1 MTSTQLQPGTVI
13 HGTHNDYR
21 IERVLGQGSFGIT
34 YVANVRLK
42 GRLGAIESTA
52 TVAIK
57 EFFLRD
63 VSSRNGLRVFS
74 VSDSTLCSDYR
85 RDFLREAQNLSRLD
99 NDHIVKVLE
108 TIEENDT
115 VYYVM
120 EYLSGGNLDQHILS
134 HGKLSCREAL
144 DIAIQI
150 GEALK
155 CMHAQH
161 MLHLDLKPLN
171 VMRGEDGHIV
181 LIDFGLSKCFG
192 ADGQPESSTRI
203 GQGTTGYAPIE
214 QHSFNKADG
223 FMPTLDIY
231 ALGATLFKMLTG
243 SVPPEASVVLNEG
256 LPVDEL
262 SSAGVPPAIIALV
275 ERAMQPL
282 RRMRHQTVG
291 EFVDEAQRLL
301 ASAPLSVGGPAAS
314 KPFADP
320 VSSCR
325 PYGEQLFSGQP
336 FGGSPSADVS
346 TPVGEATRRSDGW
359 SDIPKSF
366 FAVRET
372 IFPNDETTD
381 REGAVKEDRP
391 AKIEVRWERN
401 LDEATKQK
409 LRSFLS
415 GMKRRRVWN
424 NHPYDDDGDKV
435 EVFTLGDNSLA
446 KAMSIINNR
455 ATDGYFPRLNLQTA
469 LRAVLLL
476 EQMTGL
482 SFRLASENEVV
493 FDRYDPERK
502 DHYLCFDGFKD
513 GFYLIHKD
521 DLYAPRMEGMEYITK
536 INAYTHLFFDSYGMQ
551 IVCDG
556 ASPMCDGASFNLRA
570 TQMMHEEMQPIGNSF
585 YRVRSGNQWNISSYF
600 SPVMPLLPQWH
611 DNISDFSVHTLPGP
625 AFGLSYVG
633 VKATDLSGY
642 TYYYKWIG
650 SNFELIAKY
659 DKKEREE
666 REQFT

>member
-42 GRLGAIESTA
+42 GRLGAIESA
-52 TVAIK
+52 AMVAIK

-63 VSSRNGLRVFS
+63 VSCRNGLRVFS

-214 QHSFNKADG
+214 QHCFKKADG

-262 SSAGVPPAIIALV
+262 SSAGVPPAVIALV

-301 ASAPLSVGGPAAS
+301 ASAPSSVGRPAA
-314 KPFADP
+314 
-320 VSSCR
+320 
-325 PYGEQLFSGQP
+325 
-336 FGGSPSADVS
+336 PSADVP

-359 SDIPKSF
+359 SDSPKSV

-372 IFPNDETTD
+372 IIPNDETTD

-401 LDEATKQK
+401 LGEDTKQK

-446 KAMSIINNR
+446 KAMNIINNR
-455 ATDGYFPRLNLQTA
+455 ATDGYFPRLGLHTA

-666 REQFT
+666 REQYT

>member
-42 GRLGAIESTA
+42 GRLGAIESA
-52 TVAIK
+52 AMVAIK

-214 QHSFNKADG
+214 QHSFKKADG

-243 SVPPEASVVLNEG
+243 CVPPEASVVLNEG

-262 SSAGVPPAIIALV
+262 SSAGVPPAVIALV

-301 ASAPLSVGGPAAS
+301 ASAPSSVGRPA
-314 KPFADP
+314 
-320 VSSCR
+320 
-325 PYGEQLFSGQP
+325 
-336 FGGSPSADVS
+336 SPSADVP

-359 SDIPKSF
+359 SDIPKSV

-372 IFPNDETTD
+372 IIPNDETTD
-381 REGAVKEDRP
+381 REGAVKENRP

-401 LDEATKQK
+401 LDENTKQK

-415 GMKRRRVWN
+415 GMRRRRVWN

-493 FDRYDPERK
+493 IDHYYSERK
-502 DHYLCFDGFKD
+502 DLYLCFDGFKD
-513 GFYLIHKD
+513 GFYLIHED
-521 DLYAPRMEGMEYITK
+521 DVFGPRMEGMEYITK
-536 INAYTHLFFDSYGMQ
+536 IYARPHLFSDDYGMQ

-570 TQMMHEEMQPIGNSF
+570 TQLVHEEMQPIGNSF

-633 VKATDLSGY
+633 VKTTDLSGY

-666 REQFT
+666 REQLT

>member
-52 TVAIK
+52 MVAIK

-214 QHSFNKADG
+214 QHSFKKADG

-243 SVPPEASVVLNEG
+243 CVPPEASVVLNEG

-291 EFVDEAQRLL
+291 EFIDEAQRLL
-301 ASAPLSVGGPAAS
+301 ASAPSSVGGPAA
-314 KPFADP
+314 
-320 VSSCR
+320 
-325 PYGEQLFSGQP
+325 
-336 FGGSPSADVS
+336 PSADVP
-346 TPVGEATRRSDGW
+346 TPVGDATRRSDGW

-366 FAVRET
+366 FAVRES
-372 IFPNDETTD
+372 IFTKDEATY
-381 REGAVKEDRP
+381 REGAYRGTPEM
-391 AKIEVRWERN
+391 IEVFWKRMLGE
-401 LDEATKQK
+401 DTKQK
-409 LRSFLS
+409 LRSLLS
-415 GMKRRRVWN
+415 GMRRVRVWN
-424 NHPYDDDGDKV
+424 NNPYDEDNGDKV
-435 EVFTLGDNSLA
+435 EVFTLGDDSLA
-446 KAMSIINNR
+446 KVMDIINNR
-455 ATDGYFPRLNLQTA
+455 ATDGYFSCLNLQTA
-469 LRAVLLL
+469 LCAVLLL
-476 EQMTGL
+476 EEMTGH
-482 SFRLASENEVV
+482 SFRLASESEIV
-493 FDRYDPERK
+493 FERYNPERK
-502 DHYLCFDGFKD
+502 DRYLCFDGFKD
-513 GFYLIHKD
+513 GFYLINKD
-521 DLYAPRMEGMEYITK
+521 NLSAPMMQNHEYITK
-536 INAYTHLFFDSYGMQ
+536 LDARTDLLSDSYGMQ

-556 ASPMCDGASFNLRA
+556 ASPMCNGASFNLRA
-570 TQMMHEEMQPIGNSF
+570 TQMVHEEMQPIGNSF

-611 DNISDFSVHTLPGP
+611 DNISNFSVRTVPGP
-625 AFGLSYVG
+625 AFGLPYVG
-633 VKATDLSGY
+633 VVATDLSGY

-666 REQFT
+666 REQLT

>member
-52 TVAIK
+52 MVAIK

-214 QHSFNKADG
+214 QHSFKKADG

-243 SVPPEASVVLNEG
+243 CVPPEASVVLNEG

-291 EFVDEAQRLL
+291 EFIDEAQRLM
-301 ASAPLSVGGPAAS
+301 ASAPSSVGGPAA
-314 KPFADP
+314 
-320 VSSCR
+320 
-325 PYGEQLFSGQP
+325 L
-336 FGGSPSADVS
+336 SADVP

-401 LDEATKQK
+401 LGEDTKQK
-409 LRSFLS
+409 LRTFLS
-415 GMKRRRVWN
+415 GMRRKRVWN

-446 KAMSIINNR
+446 KAMDIINNR

-482 SFRLASENEVV
+482 SFRLAAENEVV

-513 GFYLIHKD
+513 GFYLIHEGD
-521 DLYAPRMEGMEYITK
+521 VFGPRMEGMEYITK
-536 INAYTHLFFDSYGMQ
+536 IYARTHLFSDDYGMQ

-570 TQMMHEEMQPIGNSF
+570 TQMVHEEMQPIGNSF

-611 DNISDFSVHTLPGP
+611 DNISDLSVHTVPGP

-633 VKATDLSGY
+633 VVATDLSGY
-642 TYYYKWIG
+642 TYYYKWTG
-650 SNFELIAKY
+650 SRFELIAKF

-666 REQFT
+666 REQLT

>member
-42 GRLGAIESTA
+42 GRLGAIESA
-52 TVAIK
+52 AMVAIK

-134 HGKLSCREAL
+134 HGRLSCREAL

-214 QHSFNKADG
+214 QHSFKKADG

-243 SVPPEASVVLNEG
+243 CVPPEASVVLNEG

-262 SSAGVPPAIIALV
+262 SSAGVPPAVIALV

-301 ASAPLSVGGPAAS
+301 ASAPSSVGRPA
-314 KPFADP
+314 
-320 VSSCR
+320 
-325 PYGEQLFSGQP
+325 
-336 FGGSPSADVS
+336 SPSADVP

-359 SDIPKSF
+359 SDIPKSV

-372 IFPNDETTD
+372 IIPNDETTD
-381 REGAVKEDRP
+381 REGAVKENRP

-401 LDEATKQK
+401 LGENTKQK

-415 GMKRRRVWN
+415 GMRRRRVWN

-446 KAMSIINNR
+446 QAMNIINNR
-455 ATDGYFPRLNLQTA
+455 ATDGYFPLLNLQTA

-536 INAYTHLFFDSYGMQ
+536 IYARTHLFSDDYGMQ

-570 TQMMHEEMQPIGNSF
+570 TQMVHEEIQPIGNSF

-666 REQFT
+666 REQYT

>member
-52 TVAIK
+52 MVAIK

-120 EYLSGGNLDQHILS
+120 EYLAGGNLDQHILS

-144 DIAIQI
+144 DIALQI

-214 QHSFNKADG
+214 QHSFKKADG

-243 SVPPEASVVLNEG
+243 SVPPEASVVLNDG
-256 LPVDEL
+256 LPVEEL
-262 SSAGVPPAIIALV
+262 SSAGVPPAVIALV
-275 ERAMQPL
+275 ERAMHPL
-282 RRMRHQTVG
+282 RRMRHQTIG

-301 ASAPLSVGGPAAS
+301 ASAPSSVGGPAA
-314 KPFADP
+314 
-320 VSSCR
+320 
-325 PYGEQLFSGQP
+325 
-336 FGGSPSADVS
+336 PSADAP
-346 TPVGEATRRSDGW
+346 TPVGDATRRSDGW

-391 AKIEVRWERN
+391 AKIEVRWQQN
-401 LDEATKQK
+401 LDEDTKQK
-409 LRSFLS
+409 LRSLLS
-415 GMKRRRVWN
+415 GMRRKRVWN

-446 KAMSIINNR
+446 KVMDIINNR
-455 ATDGYFPRLNLQTA
+455 ATVGYFPCLNLQTA

-482 SFRLASENEVV
+482 SFRLASENELV
-493 FDRYDPERK
+493 FDRYDPDRK
-502 DHYLCFDGFKD
+502 DLYLCFDGFKD
-513 GFYLIHKD
+513 GFYLIHEEQVTGV
-521 DLYAPRMEGMEYITK
+521 RIEGLEYMTK
-536 INAYTHLFFDSYGMQ
+536 INAYTNLFSDDYGMQ

-556 ASPMCDGASFNLRA
+556 ASPMVNGAMFNLRA
-570 TQMMHEEMQPIGNSF
+570 TQMVHEEMQPIGNSF
-585 YRVRSGNQWNISSYF
+585 YMVRSGNQWNISSYF

-611 DNISDFSVHTLPGP
+611 DNISNFSVYTVPGP
-625 AFGLSYVG
+625 AFGLPYVG
-633 VKATDLSGY
+633 VEATDLSGY
-642 TYYYKWIG
+642 TYYYKWTG

>member
-214 QHSFNKADG
+214 QHSFKKADG

-262 SSAGVPPAIIALV
+262 SSAGVPPAVIALV

-282 RRMRHQTVG
+282 RRMRHQTVS

-301 ASAPLSVGGPAAS
+301 ASAPSSVGRPA
-314 KPFADP
+314 
-320 VSSCR
+320 
-325 PYGEQLFSGQP
+325 
-336 FGGSPSADVS
+336 SPSADVP
-346 TPVGEATRRSDGW
+346 TPVGEAIRRSDGW
-359 SDIPKSF
+359 SDIPKSV

-401 LDEATKQK
+401 LGEDTKQK

-424 NHPYDDDGDKV
+424 NHTYDDDGDKV

-446 KAMSIINNR
+446 EAMDIINNR
-455 ATDGYFPRLNLQTA
+455 ATDGYFPRLGLHTA

-482 SFRLASENEVV
+482 SFRLASESELV
-493 FDRYDPERK
+493 FDRYDPDRK
-502 DHYLCFDGFKD
+502 DLYLCFDGFKD
-513 GFYLIHKD
+513 GFYLIHEEQVTGV
-521 DLYAPRMEGMEYITK
+521 RFEGMEYITK